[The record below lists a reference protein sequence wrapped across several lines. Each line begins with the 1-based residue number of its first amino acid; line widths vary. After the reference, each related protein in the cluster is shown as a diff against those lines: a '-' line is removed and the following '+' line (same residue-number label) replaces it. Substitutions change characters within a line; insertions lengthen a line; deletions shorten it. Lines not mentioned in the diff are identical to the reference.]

1 MSIGENIR
9 LHRKE
14 KGLTQEELGELVGI
28 SGVAV
33 MRYEK
38 GQREPKQETLLK
50 IAKALGV
57 HLRDLIDQSIWEEFD
72 TQHSEAVKQVNEGLA
87 VINFLE
93 SMGFTLSEQ
102 VTKWHD
108 EEVDDEGHTAQIPD
122 ESEIILSK
130 DGHTATF
137 TQAEFEELQNGAKEA
152 IEGRFY
158 KKVLEEQKQNPA
170 HSPTEGP

>member
-50 IAKALGV
+50 ISKALGV
-57 HLRDLIDQSIWEEFD
+57 HLRDLIDQSI
-72 TQHSEAVKQVNEGLA
+72 
-87 VINFLE
+87 
-93 SMGFTLSEQ
+93 
-102 VTKWHD
+102 
-108 EEVDDEGHTAQIPD
+108 
-122 ESEIILSK
+122 
-130 DGHTATF
+130 
-137 TQAEFEELQNGAKEA
+137 
-152 IEGRFY
+152 
-158 KKVLEEQKQNPA
+158 
-170 HSPTEGP
+170 

>member
-50 IAKALGV
+50 ISKALGV

-72 TQHSEAVKQVNEGLA
+72 PTMQGTEHYAMYGSKYSKSLCHAWGSGPIFLLGRYCLGVRPTAPGYTSFQIQPNTQFFKEFKGTVPLPNGDSITVEYR
-87 VINFLE
+87 
-93 SMGFTLSEQ
+93 
-102 VTKWHD
+102 
-108 EEVDDEGHTAQIPD
+108 
-122 ESEIILSK
+122 
-130 DGHTATF
+130 DGR
-137 TQAEFEELQNGAKEA
+137 TQAWHRDGTPIAL
-152 IEGRFY
+152 
-158 KKVLEEQKQNPA
+158 
-170 HSPTEGP
+170 

>member
-50 IAKALGV
+50 ISKALGV
-57 HLRDLIDQSIWEEFD
+57 HL
-72 TQHSEAVKQVNEGLA
+72 
-87 VINFLE
+87 
-93 SMGFTLSEQ
+93 
-102 VTKWHD
+102 
-108 EEVDDEGHTAQIPD
+108 
-122 ESEIILSK
+122 
-130 DGHTATF
+130 
-137 TQAEFEELQNGAKEA
+137 
-152 IEGRFY
+152 GRI
-158 KKVLEEQKQNPA
+158 
-170 HSPTEGP
+170 

>member
-50 IAKALGV
+50 ISKALGV

-72 TQHSEAVKQVNEGLA
+72 RQHPEAVKQINEGLA
-87 VINFLE
+87 AIKFLE
-93 SMGFTLSEQ
+93 SMGFTVSEQ
-102 VTKWHD
+102 VIKWHD

-122 ESEIILSK
+122 ESEIILFK
-130 DGHTATF
+130 DGHTAIF
-137 TQAEFEELQNGAKEA
+137 TQAEFEELQSGAKEA

-158 KKVLEEQKQNPA
+158 KKVLEQQK
-170 HSPTEGP
+170 